1 MWMYFI
7 NIFRSVKV
15 SAMKSGLSPS
25 CKENKYNNIK
35 LSQSI
40 QVVRN
45 ERALQSNV

>member
-1 MWMYFI
+1 MWMHFI
-7 NIFRSVKV
+7 NIFRSAKV

-25 CKENKYNNIK
+25 GKENKYNNIK

-45 ERALQSNV
+45 EHALQSNV